1 MIFNRKNAVA
11 ATVVALAVLMTGC
24 TQEQQNKMSRGIQN
38 WTGTNGVMDI
48 YAGEKLVQRFIKV
61 DKMTTGVGRSDGQ
74 QRAYRYSYGY
84 FDENMNFKVDEGEK
98 KVYFEVS
105 DYTNYVF
112 YENPYY

>member
-1 MIFNRKNAVA
+1 MFSRKKMTTFSLLVL
-11 ATVVALAVLMTGC
+11 ALLSSGC

-38 WTGTNGVMDI
+38 WTGTNGVMDV

-84 FDENMNFKVDEGEK
+84 FDKNQNFKVDEGEK

-105 DYTNYVF
+105 DYSNYIF
-112 YENPYY
+112 YENPYF